1 MSVPARKPRRECF
14 TASGSV
20 VRAPTDWLARYRCPR
35 GGAPAPAAAPSVL
48 EVAPSVRTAPLACF
62 QSGEWIEGPRFHE
75 RPYRPMDAWQ
85 SSCDRHGSR
94 RQYGNWLWRS
104 HAPNCEHAVSDIYSL
119 SLCGD
124 IAARNKV
131 TNITIVGDSLNFQM
145 FASLVLT
152 YGDNSSQPSE
162 SDQCNRRRPVVS
174 AMLCRGRVRL
184 RYIRND
190 RLIEKGDIQ
199 KGPCE
204 YCSSFWDIIS
214 RSDVALFNRGSHY
227 VDPATLLIETTTFAS
242 RLSSYPHVAAFWRTT
257 LPGHPGCDRFTTPT
271 PSTERF
277 VNSPLPYHWDE
288 FASQNS
294 LAVAVLRKV
303 ARPRVSIVDIYNFTI
318 GRRDRH
324 QGKGDCLH
332 YCLPG
337 PPDDWVRLFIYALK
351 LRQRITSPTA
361 LAHNTS
367 AVFRA

>member
-35 GGAPAPAAAPSVL
+35 GDAPAPAAAPSVL

-62 QSGEWIEGPRFHE
+62 QSGEWIEGPHFHE

-152 YGDNSSQPSE
+152 YGDNS
-162 SDQCNRRRPVVS
+162 R
-174 AMLCRGRVRL
+174 
-184 RYIRND
+184 
-190 RLIEKGDIQ
+190 DIQ

-351 LRQRITSPTA
+351 LRQRITSP
-361 LAHNTS
+361 LSLPHNTS